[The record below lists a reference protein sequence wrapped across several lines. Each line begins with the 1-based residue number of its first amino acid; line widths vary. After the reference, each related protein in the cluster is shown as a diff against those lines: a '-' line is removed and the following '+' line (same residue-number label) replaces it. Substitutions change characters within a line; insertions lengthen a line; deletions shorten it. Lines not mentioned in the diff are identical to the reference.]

1 MTLASE
7 GTGSAKTEYLTNFIE
22 GGQRLRSTIPARP
35 SDNIFAESQSGP
47 RSSRRHLAMMS
58 FFTFTEFDWLTLKSD
73 VRNMVRVVHA
83 FKPARS
89 PQGTTDQDLDAL
101 PESFRFPHNLYQERE
116 RNRGHIKFGKRKI
129 VEISSGIISSS
140 SAFILL
146 IDTSWS
152 HNSTDLYFCN
162 VFFYHLF

>member
-1 MTLASE
+1 M
-7 GTGSAKTEYLTNFIE
+7 
-22 GGQRLRSTIPARP
+22 RSTIPARP

-58 FFTFTEFDWLTLKSD
+58 FFTFTEFDWLTIKIY

-83 FKPARS
+83 FKPARP
-89 PQGTTDQDLDAL
+89 PQATTDQDLDAL

-116 RNRGHIKFGKRKI
+116 RNRGHIKFGKKKI

-140 SAFILL
+140 AFILL
-146 IDTSWS
+146 IG
-152 HNSTDLYFCN
+152 STTQLICISAMSAFYRTQVNLGSDLW
-162 VFFYHLF
+162 VRMSVRPRPL